1 MKNALARRFAK
12 KNQQPRK
19 PELKSLGN
27 CWFRGTVNNAQK
39 CNLIIFTTRV
49 RNRLLQLS
57 RDAGAERCVHPCAE
71 ARSIPKA
78 ARKRLFCRVQLEF

>member
-1 MKNALARRFAK
+1 MRLQGGLK
-12 KNQQPRK
+12 KNK
-19 PELKSLGN
+19 NNPELKSLGN

-57 RDAGAERCVHPCAE
+57 RDAGAVRWVHRRTE
-71 ARSIPKA
+71 A
-78 ARKRLFCRVQLEF
+78 